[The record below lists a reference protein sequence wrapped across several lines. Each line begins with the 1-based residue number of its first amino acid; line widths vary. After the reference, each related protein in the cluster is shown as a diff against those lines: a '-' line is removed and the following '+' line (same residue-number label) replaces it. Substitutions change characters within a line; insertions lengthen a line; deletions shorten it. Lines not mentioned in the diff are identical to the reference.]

1 MTKTI
6 CLVDGSGYIFR
17 AFYGLPPMTSPDG
30 VPVNAVFGFTS
41 MFLKLTKEIG
51 CDYSL
56 VLFDAKRKNF
66 RNEIFADYKAT
77 RKETPEDLIPQFAII
92 HEAVEALNLNF
103 LEMEGYEAD
112 DLIATYTKLALAK
125 GYEVV
130 VVSGDKD
137 LMQLIRPG
145 VTFYDPMKDKY
156 FSPEDVKEKFGV
168 YPDKVVDVQALSGD
182 TIDNIPGIPGIG
194 PKTAAQLVEEFGSL
208 QAVLDRATEIKQEK
222 RRQMLLEHRHD
233 AEVSLQLVTLKNDI
247 AVGHEIEEYK
257 CIKPEFAKL
266 EIFVDKY
273 GFKSLKPRLHRW
285 VEERC
290 SSFDNAAPEEFKDSV
305 QPVHKIIEKHYE
317 LVQDEASLKR
327 WADKIKEAGRFAFD
341 TETTGLNPTFD
352 EIVGFS
358 MATEEGTAC
367 YVPLQHKIPSAGK
380 NMDLFAAPEVTEIKQ
395 LSFATVAKY
404 LKPIMESKSIL
415 KIGHN
420 IKFDMH
426 FFGQVIGKD
435 ALVAPV
441 EDTAILSYVLDSS
454 QHGHG
459 MDELAELLLD
469 YKTIHYEEVAGTGK
483 DKITFDRVPLD
494 KALDYAAEDADVTL
508 RLYNALKPR
517 LVSEKMVSIYENFDR
532 PLIGILKQLEQVGIM
547 VDAQGLIGLSKDFDF
562 KLKEYEQII
571 YQLAGEEFNIGS
583 PKQIGEI
590 LFGKIGAKGKKTPT
604 GAWQTGADILEE
616 LAADGQQLAARILD
630 WRGISKLKSTYS
642 DALLALLDKDN
653 RVHTTFSQIVA
664 NTGRLASSN
673 PNLQNIPIR
682 SEEGKKIRQCFIA
695 KPGCKIIASD
705 YSQVELRLLASV
717 ANVKGLKEAFE
728 QGIDIHAAT
737 AAKVFGVPYDQVDS
751 GLRRHAKAIN
761 FGIVYGISQYGL
773 AKQIDVSNEEAKK
786 YIDAYFQQ
794 MPEIKQYMAETI
806 TFAKRYG
813 YVVTPFGRKCSV
825 LGITDQNKRI
835 VANAERAAINA
846 PIQGGAADIIKLA
859 MIEVAHRLEQGKFA
873 TKMLLQVHDELVF
886 EAPESEV
893 EEVSKLIKS
902 TMEEVVNLAVPFIA
916 EVGVGDNWT
925 QAH

>member
-125 GYEVV
+125 GYDVV

-182 TIDNIPGIPGIG
+182 TIDNIPGVPGIG

-208 QAVLDRATEIKQEK
+208 QAVLDRASEVKQEK

-247 AVGHEIEEYK
+247 AVEHEIEEYK

-290 SSFDNAAPEEFKDSV
+290 SSFDNAAQEEFKDSV

-317 LVQDEASLKR
+317 LVQDEMSLKR
-327 WADKIKEAGRFAFD
+327 WVDRIKEAGRFAFD

-469 YKTIHYEEVAGTGK
+469 YKTIHYAEVTGTGK
-483 DKITFDRVPLD
+483 DKVTFDRVPLD

-547 VDAQGLIGLSKDFDF
+547 VDAQGLIGLSRDFDF

-590 LFGKIGAKGKKTPT
+590 LFGKVGAKGKKTPT
-604 GAWQTGADILEE
+604 GAWQTGADVLEE

-642 DALLALLDKDN
+642 DALLALLDKDS

-794 MPEIKQYMAETI
+794 MPEIKQYMEETI
-806 TFAKRYG
+806 TFAKKHG

-859 MIEVAHRLEQGKFA
+859 MIEVAKRLEQGKFA

-886 EAPESEV
+886 EAPESEI
-893 EEVSKLIKS
+893 EDVSKLIKS